1 MNIFQIAKMFKI
13 YFLYELYKKG
23 LIKNNDEEYYE
34 IIEIFLNN
42 IRRDI
47 DGNIEIG
54 KLNEFMKNDE
64 YIIKQRLSL
73 IKIIDEEFIPDEEY
87 SNLKK
92 LNGEINK
99 FIIELCYIKENII
112 IYFKETFEVNLKKLT

>member
-1 MNIFQIAKMFKI
+1 
-13 YFLYELYKKG
+13 
-23 LIKNNDEEYYE
+23 
-34 IIEIFLNN
+34 
-42 IRRDI
+42 
-47 DGNIEIG
+47 
-54 KLNEFMKNDE
+54 MKNDE

-99 FIIELCYIKENII
+99 FITELCYIKENII
-112 IYFKETFEVNLKKLT
+112 IYFKETFEVNLKKLTEVKKSIKIKN